1 MNWSDLAAALATGVG
16 IAAAWVLVLWL
27 VSILRR
33 DISVIDAVF
42 SLIELSIVGVAGV
55 VMGSA
60 PQSRKILIFG
70 LLCLWSLRLTAYLGW
85 RKWGEGE
92 DPRYTKLRGWVE
104 EGWPFHRFVLRQV
117 FGLQGATMFL
127 LGLPLII
134 SLAADEP
141 DSFGP
146 ITYVGVA
153 VWAVGFF
160 FEVIGDLQ
168 LVRFKG
174 NPANDG
180 NVLDSGLWRYTA
192 HPNYF
197 GEVMMAWGL
206 FITAL
211 EVPWAAI
218 GIIGPVM
225 YTRLVIKITGTP
237 TLEKRVRRTRPEY
250 GAYLE
255 RTSSFWPRP
264 PRSSSS

>member
-1 MNWSDLAAALATGVG
+1 MNWSDLIVALAVGAG
-16 IAAAWVLVLWL
+16 IAAVWVIGLWL

-33 DISVIDAVF
+33 DISIIDAVF

-60 PQSRKILIFG
+60 PQGRKILLFG
-70 LLCLWSLRLTAYLGW
+70 LLCLWSLRLTVYLSW

-92 DPRYTKLRGWVE
+92 DPRYTKLRGWVD

-117 FGLQGATMFL
+117 FGLQGVTMFL
-127 LGLPLII
+127 LSVPLLI

-141 DSFGP
+141 ESLGP
-146 ITYVGVA
+146 IAYVGVA
-153 VWAVGFF
+153 VWAVGFI
-160 FEVIGDLQ
+160 FETIGDLQ
-168 LVRFKG
+168 LVRFKR

-180 NVLDSGLWRYTA
+180 KVLDSGLWRYTA

-206 FITAL
+206 FIAAL
-211 EVPWAAI
+211 VVPWAAI
-218 GIIGPVM
+218 GIIGPIM
-225 YTRLVIKITGTP
+225 YTRLVIKVTGTP
-237 TLEKRVRRTRPEY
+237 TLEKRVRHTRSDY

-264 PRSSSS
+264 PRSSS

>member
-1 MNWSDLAAALATGVG
+1 
-16 IAAAWVLVLWL
+16 
-27 VSILRR
+27 
-33 DISVIDAVF
+33 
-42 SLIELSIVGVAGV
+42 
-55 VMGSA
+55 MGSA

-160 FEVIGDLQ
+160 FTNPERSMQ
-168 LVRFKG
+168 LW
-174 NPANDG
+174 
-180 NVLDSGLWRYTA
+180 S
-192 HPNYF
+192 
-197 GEVMMAWGL
+197 
-206 FITAL
+206 
-211 EVPWAAI
+211 
-218 GIIGPVM
+218 GIIGTSGFDAEALFVQQSV
-225 YTRLVIKITGTP
+225 TTTHC
-237 TLEKRVRRTRPEY
+237 RVARY
-250 GAYLE
+250 
-255 RTSSFWPRP
+255 
-264 PRSSSS
+264 

>member
-1 MNWSDLAAALATGVG
+1 MNWSDLAAALAVGAG
-16 IAAAWVLVLWL
+16 IAAVWVIGLWL

-33 DISVIDAVF
+33 DISIIDAVF

-55 VMGSA
+55 VMGAA
-60 PQSRKILIFG
+60 PQGRKMLLFG
-70 LLCLWSLRLTAYLGW
+70 LLCLWSIRLTVYLSW

-92 DPRYTKLRGWVE
+92 DPRYTKLRGWVD

-117 FGLQGATMFL
+117 FGLQGVTMFL
-127 LGLPLII
+127 LSVPLLI

-141 DSFGP
+141 GSLGP
-146 ITYVGVA
+146 ISYVGVA
-153 VWAVGFF
+153 VWAVGFV
-160 FEVIGDLQ
+160 FETIGDFQ
-168 LVRFKG
+168 LVRFKR

-180 NVLDSGLWRYTA
+180 KVLDSGLWRYTA

-206 FITAL
+206 FIAAL

-218 GIIGPVM
+218 GIIGPIM
-225 YTRLVIKITGTP
+225 YTRLVIKVTGTP
-237 TLEKRVRRTRPEY
+237 TLEKRVRRTRSDY

-264 PRSSSS
+264 PRSHS